1 MKSQR
6 KWKHGKSN
14 VEKVRRKEE
23 ARALRALLFWKFSF
37 FKVFIFVEFFLFF

>member
-23 ARALRALLFWKFSF
+23 ARAFLLFLSPPRATISGNKAYPI
-37 FKVFIFVEFFLFF
+37 K